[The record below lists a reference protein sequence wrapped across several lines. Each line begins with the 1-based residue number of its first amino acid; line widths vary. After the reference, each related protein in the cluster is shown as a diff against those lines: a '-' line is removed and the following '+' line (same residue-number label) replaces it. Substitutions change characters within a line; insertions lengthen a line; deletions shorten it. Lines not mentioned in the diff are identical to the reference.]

1 MEVVASRAKL
11 PLATPV
17 QALRGVGPA
26 ATASLAAAGVV
37 TLRDLLLLFPRR
49 SDVVHEL
56 QSGASAQLGQLVRV
70 TATIVDVRRQFLP
83 GRRSLVRV
91 RLRHAGGD
99 EIEAPWFNQP
109 WLSKSFT
116 AGRQVTLIGRLER
129 NGSGYRLVQ
138 PRVDTGGSGPVLLA
152 YPEIEGIGERRLRG
166 WITQALAV
174 AELEPD
180 APETLPPSLRAELPP
195 WAEAVRAMHAPRDA
209 REHEHARRSF
219 ALREAV
225 ALFSDLERA
234 RRARLARRALPVDV
248 TAAVAARIRARIPF
262 EPTAAQ
268 ARAIAELHRQLA
280 GPAPMGVLLQG
291 DVGSGKT
298 VVALAA
304 ALAVLAAGAQVAFLA
319 PTELLAEQQYD
330 LLVRWLD
337 GSRIQP
343 ALLTAGVGPEHRR
356 ELERALHAGDV
367 RLVVGTHALLTE
379 RVAFHQLALVIVDE
393 QHRFGVAQ
401 RSALLHKGDA
411 PHLLVLTATPIPRTL
426 ALALFGDLDV
436 VTLRERP
443 GGRSL
448 PPAVY
453 VPRRRWPRVERAI
466 ARCLRR
472 GGRAFVVAPS
482 IGEDG
487 EQGGA
492 VASCARL
499 ARRFPAALVHG
510 RMPAAERRDAVD
522 RFRRGEAQLLVG
534 TTVLEVGVDVPEATL
549 IVILG
554 AERFGLATLHQLRGR
569 VGRGSRRGL
578 CIVTGECTPRV
589 ELLCRSRDGFEL
601 SQQDLRLRGA
611 GEVFGTRQSGR
622 HDLRAFDPV
631 EDLDLLLRVREAV
644 RAQV

>member
-1 MEVVASRAKL
+1 MEVVARDAKL

-17 QALRGVGPA
+17 HALRGVGPA
-26 ATASLAAAGVV
+26 ATASLAAAGIA

-49 SDVVHEL
+49 HDVVHDL
-56 QSGASAQLGQLVRV
+56 QPGAPDQLGQLVRL
-70 TATIVDVRRQFLP
+70 TATIADVRRQFLP
-83 GRRSLVRV
+83 GRRSIVRV

-109 WLSKSFT
+109 WLARTFT
-116 AGRQVTLIGRLER
+116 PGRQVTLIGRLEQQ
-129 NGSGYRLVQ
+129 GGGYRLVQ
-138 PRVDTGGSGPVLLA
+138 PRVAADDGAVVLLA
-152 YPEIEGIGERRLRG
+152 YPEIDGIGERRLRS
-166 WITQALAV
+166 WIAQALAL
-174 AELEPD
+174 AELAPD
-180 APETLPPSLRAELPP
+180 TPESLPTSLRGELPT
-195 WAEAVRAMHAPRDA
+195 WAEAIRAMHAPRDA

-225 ALFSDLERA
+225 ALFADVERA

-248 TAAVAARIRARIPF
+248 TPEIAARIRARIPF
-262 EPTAAQ
+262 EPTAEQ
-268 ARAIAELHRQLA
+268 ARAIAAIHAQLA

-319 PTELLAEQQYD
+319 PTELLAEQQHD
-330 LLVRWLD
+330 LLMRWLA
-337 GSRIQP
+337 GSRITP
-343 ALLTAGVGPEHRR
+343 ALLTAGVDAERRR
-356 ELERALHAGDV
+356 ELERGLRSGDV

-379 RVAFHQLALVIVDE
+379 RVAFRQLALVIVDE

-401 RSALLHKGDA
+401 RSALLHKGRA
-411 PHLLVLTATPIPRTL
+411 PHQLVLTATPIPRTL

-448 PPAVY
+448 PPAVH
-453 VPRRRWPRVERAI
+453 VPRRAWRRIERAL

-472 GGRAFVVAPS
+472 GGRAYVVAPS
-482 IGEDG
+482 IGEAG
-487 EQGGA
+487 EQQSA
-492 VASCARL
+492 VAVCARL
-499 ARRFPAALVHG
+499 ARRFPVALVHG

-522 RFRRGEAQLLVG
+522 RFRRGEVQLLVG

-578 CIVTGECTPRV
+578 CIVTGERTPRV

-622 HDLRAFDPV
+622 HDLRAFDPI
-631 EDLDLLLRVREAV
+631 EDLDLLLRVRDAV
-644 RAQV
+644 RGHV